1 MNEIALPLHASRS
14 FSRALVASLDDQV
27 ATPGAR
33 RVLRAGALYDLLVT
47 LPFATPFTAKLVL
60 DAMRGAH
67 VALGLSGGAL
77 PEFTPTHLLF
87 VSFFG
92 TVVTLWSYLR
102 LRTHAR
108 VVFALDT
115 VGRASFSTWMLVTL
129 LRGGSPV
136 VLPFLVLELT
146 FCVAQALAVKKP

>member
-1 MNEIALPLHASRS
+1 MNELALPIHAQRS
-14 FSRALVASLDDQV
+14 FSGALVASIDDQV
-27 ATPGAR
+27 STHGAR
-33 RVLRAGALYDLLVT
+33 RVLRAGALYDLVVT

-60 DAMRGAH
+60 DAMRATH
-67 VALGLSGGAL
+67 VGLGLPGAAL

-92 TVVTLWSYLR
+92 TIVSVWSYLR

-115 VGRASFSTWMLVTL
+115 VGRALFSTWMLVTL
-129 LRGGSPV
+129 LGGGSPV
-136 VLPFLVLELT
+136 VLPFLILELA